1 MKTLIEY
8 FLEKFWNISENRIVK
23 VSMDA
28 HELTNLLRTKQ
39 TKLCVS
45 CEEIEGETLYEDLI
59 TFDEDAMVD
68 EDDYYIAYKEKSFD
82 IFKKLYK
89 ANKIIGINEANPI
102 PKSLRIKS
110 LGKTLDEAI
119 TSIPDKTY
127 HYVSMS
133 RTAILRIFSNFSQ
146 EENEQILS
154 KIIERTG
161 IQDIHVEV
169 KTEESTNCLL
179 ELELQLY

>member
-45 CEEIEGETLYEDLI
+45 CEEIEGEILYEDLM
-59 TFDEDAMVD
+59 TF
-68 EDDYYIAYKEKSFD
+68 
-82 IFKKLYK
+82 
-89 ANKIIGINEANPI
+89 
-102 PKSLRIKS
+102 
-110 LGKTLDEAI
+110 DEAI
-119 TSIPDKTY
+119 TSIPDKIY

-169 KTEESTNCLL
+169 KTEESTDCLL
-179 ELELQLY
+179 ELELF